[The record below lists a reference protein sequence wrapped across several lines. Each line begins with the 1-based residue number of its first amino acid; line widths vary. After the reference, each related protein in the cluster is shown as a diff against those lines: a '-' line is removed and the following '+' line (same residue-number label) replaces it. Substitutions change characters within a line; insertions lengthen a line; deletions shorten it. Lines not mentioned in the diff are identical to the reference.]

1 MPRTNVGGALA
12 ALPGLGLVRC
22 AACGAE
28 QVDPRPDDAALAA
41 FYQGADYTA
50 HEPVDDAAAR
60 RRAAYQLAFFERSG
74 AAVQGARILDVGCG
88 GGQLLV
94 AARAAGATVCAVDP
108 AAHAREA
115 CRRQGLEHVAQLEA
129 LGERLFDG
137 IVMSH
142 VLEHVPDPAA
152 VLASLRARLA
162 PGGWLGLEVPNRASL
177 RALASPRWMTTL
189 GADERH
195 RAFPAHLWYFTPR
208 TLALAA
214 ARAGLELVARQTVG
228 LGLDALVPAWLGA
241 SLRRARGGA
250 GGRSGAPGEQ
260 AAASSGHGSGE
271 PSEQAGASEGAGRG
285 GLRGQLK
292 GAYHRALLGESL
304 LVLARPKA

>member
-1 MPRTNVGGALA
+1 MPLPRANVGGALA

-22 AACGAE
+22 MACGAE
-28 QVDPRPDDAALAA
+28 QVEPRPTDEALAA
-41 FYQGADYTA
+41 FYEGADYTA

-60 RRAAYQLAFFERSG
+60 QRAASQLAFLERSG
-74 AAVQGARILDVGCG
+74 VAVRGARILDVGAG

-108 AAHAREA
+108 ARHAREA
-115 CRRQGLEHVAQLEA
+115 CARLGLEHAARLEE
-129 LGERLFDG
+129 LGQRVFDG

-142 VLEHVPDPAA
+142 VLEHVPDPVA
-152 VLASLRARLA
+152 VLAALRAYLA
-162 PGGWLGLEVPNRASL
+162 PGGALVIEVPNRASL
-177 RALASPRWMTTL
+177 RAQASPRWMTTL

-208 TLALAA
+208 TLSQAL
-214 ARAGLELVARQTVG
+214 ARAGLEVVAQQTVG

-241 SLRRARGGA
+241 SLRRMRPRRARAEAQSAREPSSAAPRVGA
-250 GGRSGAPGEQ
+250 GEEVPAPGR
-260 AAASSGHGSGE
+260 
-271 PSEQAGASEGAGRG
+271 RG

-292 GAYHRALLGESL
+292 DAYHRARLGESL
-304 LVLARPKA
+304 LVLARPKR

>member
-1 MPRTNVGGALA
+1 MPVPRANVGGALS

-22 AACGAE
+22 MECGAE
-28 QVDPRPDDAALAA
+28 QVEPRPSDEALAA
-41 FYQGADYTA
+41 FYEGADYTA

-60 RRAAYQLAFFERSG
+60 QRAAYQLAFLERSG
-74 AAVQGARILDVGCG
+74 VPVQGARILDVGSG

-108 AAHAREA
+108 ASHAREA
-115 CRRQGLEHVAQLEA
+115 CARQGLEHAARIEE
-129 LGERLFDG
+129 LGQRVFDG

-142 VLEHVPDPAA
+142 VLEHVPDPVA
-152 VLASLRARLA
+152 VLAALRAHLA
-162 PGGWLGLEVPNRASL
+162 PGGALAIEVPNRASL
-177 RALASPRWMTTL
+177 RAQASPRWMTTL

-208 TLALAA
+208 TLSQALAR
-214 ARAGLELVARQTVG
+214 ARLEVVAQQTVG

-241 SLRRARGGA
+241 SLRRMRPRRPRAGEPRPAEPRAGA
-250 GGRSGAPGEQ
+250 GEEGSAPM
-260 AAASSGHGSGE
+260 
-271 PSEQAGASEGAGRG
+271 RR

-292 GAYHRALLGESL
+292 DAYHRALLGESL
-304 LVLARPKA
+304 LVLARPNG